1 MKFDKKPFHH
11 PVHHDAGLV
20 KKFVDT
26 STPPP
31 PPSKAMIAQS
41 NGLDGVMGVH
51 PLGGQQNG
59 GDNNDMLA
67 LQQNGGS
74 GGGGGGGGGGPDEKE
89 PTPKRLHVSNIP
101 FRFRDP
107 DLRQMFGKFGAILDV
122 EIIFNERGSKG
133 FGFVTFCNAADA
145 EGARAELHGSIVEGR
160 KVEVNNATARVQT
173 KKPAVAAPPAIPGV
187 PGAAAVAGGIP
198 GVANMAAAALRG
210 AAITRGRIM
219 RGYPPAA
226 AGAMSAATL
235 PLQLQQLQQLQQL
248 GVYPAGLAGAAGGA
262 AVGAANMLY
271 GYDPL
276 SLAGLGLAQ
285 LPPQAA
291 ALDPR
296 LLQQTQAGLDPRL
309 LQQAQYLRVGAG
321 DQHQDLKQL
330 YLHQLQAH
338 QMSASVAQA
347 QAAQMQVQA
356 QAQAAAA
363 QAAAAQSAPPA
374 VSPAV
379 SAAAPAAATVSS
391 ASMSSNIL
399 AQAQVQLAALKSQA
413 GKPPGASPA
422 VTTMAAMPPQVSLPF
437 RGLGAAAA
445 GGLTGLPA
453 AAGLALP
460 QAQAYGLAGAAAAPQ
475 LTDPYLGQS
484 IGPIHGAYQ
493 NALYRRFAPY

>member
-1 MKFDKKPFHH
+1 VLVYLPSAQPSWEMKFEKKPFH
-11 PVHHDAGLV
+11 PVHHDAGII

-26 STPPP
+26 SILPPN
-31 PPSKAMIAQS
+31 KAMIAQS

-51 PLGGQQNG
+51 PLQQNG
-59 GDNNDMLA
+59 DNDMLA
-67 LQQNGGS
+67 LQQNGA
-74 GGGGGGGGGGPDEKE
+74 DDKDA
-89 PTPKRLHVSNIP
+89 TPKRLHVSNIP

-133 FGFVTFCNAADA
+133 FGFVTFCNSADA

-173 KKPAVAAPPAIPGV
+173 KKPAVAAPPGIPGI
-187 PGAAAVAGGIP
+187 PGGMGGIP

-226 AGAMSAATL
+226 AGAMSAAAL

-248 GVYPAGLAGAAGGA
+248 GLYPGAGLAAGGTGG
-262 AVGAANMLY
+262 GAANMLY
-271 GYDPL
+271 GYDPM
-276 SLAGLGLAQ
+276 SLAGLGGLGQ
-285 LPPQAA
+285 LHPQA
-291 ALDPR
+291 
-296 LLQQTQAGLDPRL
+296 AGLDPRL
-309 LQQAQYLRVGAG
+309 LQQTHAGLDPRLIQQAQYLRVGA
-321 DQHQDLKQL
+321 DQGQQDLKQM

-379 SAAAPAAATVSS
+379 SAAAPVSS
-391 ASMSSNIL
+391 SSMNSSIL

-413 GKPPGASPA
+413 GKPPGAGHHSPA

-437 RGLGAAAA
+437 RGLGAAGGLAGLP
-445 GGLTGLPA
+445 GGLTLQ
-453 AAGLALP
+453 
-460 QAQAYGLAGAAAAPQ
+460 QAQAYGLGGAAPPQ